1 MESAKQQAGRDCW
14 TEVCFI
20 HNYAWSTARASEN
33 LSWESGGDTGR
44 TLYTA
49 AVVDIKEVCEKFSSI
64 YSVRNEHTVAGG
76 LGQELIVPV
85 AMVGPD

>member
-1 MESAKQQAGRDCW
+1 M
-14 TEVCFI
+14 CFI

-64 YSVRNEHTVAGG
+64 YSVLANGTNENG
-76 LGQELIVPV
+76 LGRIRTRALCNIVPV